1 MKPEKIKQIL
11 ELIKQGKIKKP
22 GETLGLAK
30 MDICPDCGTPLI
42 GKYTVGED
50 KRLVGVFECSG
61 CSYAWVRVLEK

>member
-1 MKPEKIKQIL
+1 MNPEEIEQTL

-42 GKYTVGED
+42 GKYAVGKD
-50 KRLVGVFECSG
+50 NRLVGVFDCKG
-61 CSYAWVRVLEK
+61 CSYVWARELE